1 MRVLTRMFFSFLGEL
16 AETTLFSPVT
26 QSCQRLR
33 NLYHYQD
40 LASVRLCSLKYPGV
54 VVGNQLY
61 SFFRKSGIFHEF
73 HCVVVPLC
81 LLFVYCLCVS
91 LCCLFIA
98 FLKKQSNVFHCVVL
112 HSFFFLKHT
121 QNQLDKYI
129 KQNNSQFSRYLHP
142 SIAYMIDIQYL
153 MFNHQL
159 MSLWP

>member
-73 HCVVVPLC
+73 HCVLVPLC

-112 HSFFFLKHT
+112 HSFFFKSIRKINQTNTSNKTTLSFLGTCILVQHT
-121 QNQLDKYI
+121 
-129 KQNNSQFSRYLHP
+129 
-142 SIAYMIDIQYL
+142 
-153 MFNHQL
+153 
-159 MSLWP
+159 